1 MDSVK
6 NILILDSGF
15 QRFAQNKSNFSKIQ
29 LLPVKIKRGQKR
41 SPAPWGYFSIK
52 PA

>member
-15 QRFAQNKSNFSKIQ
+15 QRFAQIKPNFSKIQ
-29 LLPVKIKRGQKR
+29 SMPVKIKQGQKR
-41 SPAPWGYFSIK
+41 CPAPGDIF
-52 PA
+52 P